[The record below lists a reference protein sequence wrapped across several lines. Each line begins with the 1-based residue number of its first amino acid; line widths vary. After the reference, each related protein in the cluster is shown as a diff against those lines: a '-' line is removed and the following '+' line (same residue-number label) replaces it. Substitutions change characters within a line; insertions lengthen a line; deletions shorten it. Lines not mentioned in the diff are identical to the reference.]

1 MLQKPTPKVRGYL
14 GQLGMI
20 YAKGHNLFE
29 TLLLNFVLLDEHNK
43 VVEDSRPDSKAYWEK
58 PVCTT
63 VENLIVQPAAI
74 KDLYTL
80 QSRRI
85 LLHHNESGKV
95 DGYQLT
101 MGDYFDPDLGM
112 LQEPMT
118 VWFRNRKTGAFQPKL
133 TIRSNRFGESLTV
146 SLALMWM
153 KTTGILE
160 SYGG

>member
-1 MLQKPTPKVRGYL
+1 
-14 GQLGMI
+14 MI

-118 VWFRNRKTGAFQPKL
+118 VWFRNRKTGAFQPKTHNPVKQVWREFNSL
-133 TIRSNRFGESLTV
+133 VSTNVDENNRDFWNRMVAKKIGRRESFL
-146 SLALMWM
+146 
-153 KTTGILE
+153 
-160 SYGG
+160 